1 MNKLLHHICGLTV
14 VLLVWTVSG
23 ATAQTPPAPP
33 STAQAE
39 PDATPPSAGQPE
51 ERLAPAELDTIIVTA
66 SKLEESVSQ
75 TANAVTVLSQEEIV
89 QRQTTDVFEQL
100 REVPGMTFVSS
111 GGRGG
116 AASLFTRGGESDHN
130 LILIDGVKVN
140 QAGGA
145 FNFND
150 LTTLGVGR
158 IEVVR
163 GPQSALYGS
172 DAMSSVIQLLT
183 PRGQGPARVA
193 LGFRMGNPDTFEERA
208 GVSGGTNLYGYNL
221 AIGRVDS
228 EGLLSIN
235 NDFSSTTL
243 AARFDLDPHDTLQL
257 MTTVRYIDSRF
268 HFPTHSGDRID
279 RRDNML
285 DPRAYTDSRRLILG
299 PRAVYQPAAWWRHSL
314 QLGLLYDWQTY
325 RDPQD
330 EGIDFEAYVGRDRQ
344 YRVSADYSSDF
355 FLPVLHDIS
364 PVFTLGGS
372 VESEHYD
379 QKTTFGGLVASRN
392 AQSFYS
398 QLRLAWR
405 DTLFVT
411 SGFRVDDAF
420 TYGTHVNPRASAA
433 FVLPGLKTKLRGGY
447 SRGLKA
453 ASFYENF
460 SDSAFSRG
468 DPNLK
473 PEESKSWELGVDQ
486 PLNLAGLDAA
496 LSLTWFSSTHKN
508 LIAYTFTEAPAPTFL
523 NVEHTRSR
531 GLEAG
536 ARALLPYGFSARGS
550 YTYLETT
557 VLDGPASGAYAKGGP
572 LIRRPKHVGS
582 LTLNY
587 AGARLNA
594 NFHLYL
600 KGNVS
605 EYSFASGGSVL
616 HDGYERADIA
626 LSWLLF
632 EERWGMRALTLEGKV
647 KNLFDADYQEIV
659 NFSSAE
665 TTFMTGFRAEF

>member
-1 MNKLLHHICGLTV
+1 MDKLSYHICGLTV
-14 VLLVWTVSG
+14 ALLVWTVDV
-23 ATAQTPPAPP
+23 APAQTPSATP
-33 STAQAE
+33 QAE
-39 PDATPPSAGQPE
+39 SNGADRPL
-51 ERLAPAELDTIIVTA
+51 RLDTIIVTA
-66 SKLEESVSQ
+66 SKLEELVSQ
-75 TANAVTVLSQEEIV
+75 TANAVTVLTQEEIA

-100 REVPGMTFVSS
+100 REVPGMTFVPS

-116 AASLFTRGGESDHN
+116 ATSLFTRGGESDHN

-183 PRGQGPARVA
+183 LRGQGPARA
-193 LGFRMGNPDTFEERA
+193 TLGFRAGNPDTFEERA
-208 GVSGGTNLYGYNL
+208 GVSGGTRRYGYNL

-228 EGLLSIN
+228 EGLLAIN
-235 NDFSSTTL
+235 NDFSNTTL
-243 AARFDLDPHDTLQL
+243 AARFDLDPHDALQL
-257 MTTVRYIDSRF
+257 TTTVRYIDSRF
-268 HFPTHSGDRID
+268 HFPTNSGDLID
-279 RRDNML
+279 RRNNEL

-299 PRAVYQPAAWWRHSL
+299 PRAVYQPVAWWRHSL
-314 QLGLLYDWQTY
+314 QLGLLYDWQLY
-325 RDPQD
+325 RDPKD
-330 EGIDFEAYVGRDRQ
+330 EGIDFGAYVSKDSQ
-344 YRVSADYSSDF
+344 YRLSADYSSDF
-355 FLPVLHDIS
+355 FLPVLYGLA

-379 QKTTFGGLVASRN
+379 QKTTYGGLVVSRN

-411 SGFRVDDAF
+411 SGFRMDDAF
-420 TYGTHVNPRASAA
+420 TYGTHVNPRTSAA
-433 FVLPGLKTKLRGGY
+433 FVVPGLNTKLRGGY
-447 SRGLKA
+447 SQGLKA

-460 SDSAFSRG
+460 SNSAFSRG
-468 DPNLK
+468 APNLK
-473 PEESKSWELGVDQ
+473 PEESRSWELGVDQ
-486 PLNLAGLDAA
+486 PLDLAGLGAA
-496 LSLTWFSSTHKN
+496 LSLTWFSTTHKN
-508 LIAYTFTEAPAPTFL
+508 LIAYAFTDAPAPTFL
-523 NVEHTRSR
+523 NVQRTRSR

-536 ARALLPYGFSARGS
+536 ARTSLPYGFSVRGS
-550 YTYLETT
+550 YTYLETK
-557 VLDGPASGAYAKGGP
+557 VLDGPASGAYTQGGP

-626 LSWLLF
+626 VSWLLF
-632 EERWGMRALTLEGKV
+632 EDRWGIRALTLEGKV
-647 KNLFDADYQEIV
+647 KNLFDANYQEVV

-665 TTFMTGFRAEF
+665 TTFLTGFRAEF

>member
-1 MNKLLHHICGLTV
+1 MDKLSYHICGLTV
-14 VLLVWTVSG
+14 ALLVWTVG
-23 ATAQTPPAPP
+23 VAPAQTPSATP
-33 STAQAE
+33 QAE
-39 PDATPPSAGQPE
+39 SNGADRPL
-51 ERLAPAELDTIIVTA
+51 RLDTIIVTA
-66 SKLEESVSQ
+66 SKLEELVSQ
-75 TANAVTVLSQEEIV
+75 TANAVTVLTQEEIA

-100 REVPGMTFVSS
+100 REVPGMTFVPS

-116 AASLFTRGGESDHN
+116 ATSLFTRGGESDHN

-183 PRGQGPARVA
+183 LRGQGPARA
-193 LGFRMGNPDTFEERA
+193 TLGFRAGNPDTFEERA
-208 GVSGGTNLYGYNL
+208 GVSGGTRRYGYNL

-228 EGLLSIN
+228 EGLLAIN
-235 NDFSSTTL
+235 NDFSNTTL
-243 AARFDLDPHDTLQL
+243 AARFDLDPHDALQL
-257 MTTVRYIDSRF
+257 TTTVRYIDSRF
-268 HFPTHSGDRID
+268 HFPTNSGDLID
-279 RRDNML
+279 RRNNEL

-299 PRAVYQPAAWWRHSL
+299 PRAVYQPVAWWRHSL
-314 QLGLLYDWQTY
+314 QLGLLYDWQLY
-325 RDPQD
+325 RDPKD
-330 EGIDFEAYVGRDRQ
+330 EGIDFGAYVSKDSQ
-344 YRVSADYSSDF
+344 YRLSADYSSDF
-355 FLPVLHDIS
+355 FLPVLYGLS

-379 QKTTFGGLVASRN
+379 QKTTYGGLVVSRN

-411 SGFRVDDAF
+411 SGFRMDDAF
-420 TYGTHVNPRASAA
+420 TYGTHVNPRTSAA
-433 FVLPGLKTKLRGGY
+433 FVVPGLNTKLRGGY
-447 SRGLKA
+447 SQGLKA

-460 SDSAFSRG
+460 SNSAFSRG
-468 DPNLK
+468 APNLK
-473 PEESKSWELGVDQ
+473 PEESRSWELGLDQ
-486 PLNLAGLDAA
+486 PLDLAGLGAA
-496 LSLTWFSSTHKN
+496 LSLTWFSTTHKN
-508 LIAYTFTEAPAPTFL
+508 LIAYAFTDAPAPTFL
-523 NVEHTRSR
+523 NVQRTRSR

-536 ARALLPYGFSARGS
+536 ARTSLPYGFSVRGS
-550 YTYLETT
+550 YTYLETK
-557 VLDGPASGAYAKGGP
+557 VLGGPASGAYTQGGP

-626 LSWLLF
+626 VSWLLF
-632 EERWGMRALTLEGKV
+632 EDRWGIRALTLEGKV
-647 KNLFDADYQEIV
+647 KNLFDANYQEVV

-665 TTFMTGFRAEF
+665 TTFLTGFRAEF